1 MGISEAVANIT
12 DMTTQIAA
20 ATEEQT
26 AVAEEISRNIS
37 TIAHLAD
44 QTSEQAQNSALL
56 SEELTRTAGTQY
68 SLVERFNR

>member
-1 MGISEAVANIT
+1 MANIT

-26 AVAEEISRNIS
+26 AVAEEISRNIT

-44 QTSEQAQNSALL
+44 QTSEQARHSAAL
-56 SEELTRTAGTQY
+56 SKELTQTANTQY